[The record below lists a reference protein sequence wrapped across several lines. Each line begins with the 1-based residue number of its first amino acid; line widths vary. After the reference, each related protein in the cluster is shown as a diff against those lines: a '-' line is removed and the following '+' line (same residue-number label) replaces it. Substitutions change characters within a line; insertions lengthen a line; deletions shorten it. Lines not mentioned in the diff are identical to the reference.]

1 MPAAGGLV
9 RYWRQSLQF
18 RTVVSTVL
26 VTVLVLGAAGAIL
39 VQRVST
45 GLLEAR
51 QRSTLAEAAAGRSIA
66 RTYADFSAE
75 TDPERVVEELV
86 SDLASR
92 AGKPPTFDVVL
103 VPSAATPDMAEESTN
118 LVSADSIP
126 PELGQALRQ
135 ADSTVWMYNDIRYN
149 DDRSEPGL
157 IVGAPVNIR
166 GIGQY
171 ELYHLFR
178 IQEVQR
184 AIALVR
190 SAVLGVGAVLV
201 VLLGLIAWWFSRRLL
216 RPVGQAARTA
226 AALAT
231 GDLSRRLDVRGE
243 DDMARLGRSFNTMAD
258 SLESQIVQLQEL
270 SEMQRRFVADVS
282 HELRTPLTTIRMAAE
297 VLSETVALSDPRS
310 RRTAELLNSEVERF
324 EALLSDLL
332 EVSRIDAGEAAVEV
346 EDVDLVVLVAGQVD
360 ALVPLAAD
368 HACRL
373 ELQGPQACEVMC
385 DPRRVARIVRNL
397 VVNAI
402 EYGAGKP
409 VRVTVRC
416 ADGRADVAVTDRGAG
431 LTAEQARH
439 VFERFWRADPAR
451 TRTLGGTGLGLA
463 ISREDARLHGGD
475 LTVTANPGAGCVF
488 TLSLPRRSASQPTA
502 GGELEAS
509 TAT

>member
-1 MPAAGGLV
+1 M
-9 RYWRQSLQF
+9 
-18 RTVVSTVL
+18 
-26 VTVLVLGAAGAIL
+26 
-39 VQRVST
+39 
-45 GLLEAR
+45 
-51 QRSTLAEAAAGRSIA
+51 
-66 RTYADFSAE
+66 
-75 TDPERVVEELV
+75 
-86 SDLASR
+86 
-92 AGKPPTFDVVL
+92 
-103 VPSAATPDMAEESTN
+103 
-118 LVSADSIP
+118 SADSIP

-201 VLLGLIAWWFSRRLL
+201 VLLGLIAWWFSRGCCARWA
-216 RPVGQAARTA
+216 RPPAPPRRWRPGISA
-226 AALAT
+226 AASTSGAKT
-231 GDLSRRLDVRGE
+231 TWHGWADPSTRWPT
-243 DDMARLGRSFNTMAD
+243 ASNPRSC
-258 SLESQIVQLQEL
+258 SCRQL

-297 VLSETVALSDPRS
+297 VLSETVAPSDPRS

-332 EVSRIDAGEAAVEV
+332 EVSRIDAGEAVVEV

-373 ELQGPQACEVMC
+373 ELQGPRACEVMC

-416 ADGRADVAVTDRGAG
+416 ADGRADVAVADRGAG